1 MNIPLLDLKAQLDPI
16 RDEIMAAITATV
28 DSTCYIMGPQI
39 ELFEKNM
46 ADYCGTKTAVG
57 VSSGTDALLA
67 GLMALGVGRDDLVL
81 TTPYSFFAT
90 MGSILRLGAQ
100 PVFADIDPVTFNI
113 DPGQV
118 AKLLSDSSLASKLKA
133 ILPVHLFGQCAE
145 MAPLLKMAGEL
156 NIPVVED
163 AAQAIGSSYPMAADG
178 ALQWRKAGSMGV
190 CGCFSFFPSKNL
202 GGMGD
207 GGMVVTNSEKMD
219 KDLRL
224 IRVHG
229 DISKYQHTVV
239 GGNFRLDAM
248 QAAIL
253 NVKLRHL
260 RRWHAA
266 RRQNATLYNAL
277 FKEAGLVEAGYVA
290 CPQAVYQEAAAVQ
303 NGADSKL
310 HSDQDREGKRAAT
323 RQYMEYG
330 EEPHSAAD
338 KGIGLKATWN
348 DYHIYNQYVIRVKDR
363 DALRDYLLEQSIGVA
378 VYYPI
383 PLHKQKCISELS
395 ASRLSFPE
403 AEKAA
408 AETLALPIYP
418 ELTSDMQDYLV
429 ERIRA
434 FYMK

>member
-16 RDEIMAAITATV
+16 HDEIMAAIAATV

-39 ELFEKNM
+39 ELFEKNV
-46 ADYCGTKTAVG
+46 ADYCGTTTAIG

-67 GLMALGVGRDDLVL
+67 SLMALGVGRDDLVL

-100 PVFADIDPVTFNI
+100 PVFADIDPVTYNI
-113 DPGQV
+113 DPGKV
-118 AKLLSDSSLASKLKA
+118 AALLADAGLAAKIKA
-133 ILPVHLFGQCAE
+133 ILPVHLFGQCAA
-145 MAPLLKMAGEL
+145 MGPLLQMADEHH
-156 NIPVVED
+156 IPVVED
-163 AAQAIGSSYPMAADG
+163 AAQAIGAVYPRQSDG
-178 ALQWRKAGSMGV
+178 GVQWQRAGSMGA

-207 GGMVVTNSEKMD
+207 GGMVVTNND
-219 KDLRL
+219 KLARDLKL

-253 NVKLRHL
+253 NVKLPYL
-260 RRWHAA
+260 PGWHAA

-277 FKEAGLVEAGYVA
+277 FKESGLVEAGFVTPPA
-290 CPQAVYQEAAAVQ
+290 AIYQE
-303 NGADSKL
+303 L
-310 HSDQDREGKRAAT
+310 AT
-323 RQYMEYG
+323 ME
-330 EEPHSAAD
+330 
-338 KGIGLKATWN
+338 KGV
-348 DYHIYNQYVIRVKDR
+348 DYHIYNQYVLRVQNR
-363 DALRDYLLEQSIGVA
+363 DGLRDFLQQQSIGVA

-383 PLHKQKCISELS
+383 PLHKQKCIDGLP

-408 AETLALPIYP
+408 AETIALPIYP
-418 ELTSDMQDYLV
+418 ELTSDMQEYVVD
-429 ERIRA
+429 RISA
-434 FYMK
+434 FYKK

>member
-1 MNIPLLDLKAQLDPI
+1 MNIPLLDLKAQLEPI

-39 ELFEKNM
+39 ELFEKNV
-46 ADYCGTKTAVG
+46 ADYCGTKYAVG

-81 TTPYSFFAT
+81 TTPYTFFAT

-100 PVFADIDPVTFNI
+100 PVFVDIDPVTFNI
-113 DPGQV
+113 DPEQV
-118 AKLLSDSSLASKLKA
+118 AALLSDSSLAAKVKA
-133 ILPVHLFGQCAE
+133 ILPVHLFGQCAD

-156 NIPVVED
+156 HIPVVED
-163 AAQAIGSSYPMAADG
+163 AAQAIGTAYPMPVNG
-178 ALQWRKAGSMGV
+178 ALQWQKAGSMGA

-207 GGMVVTNSEKMD
+207 GGMVVANTEQMA

-229 DISKYQHTVV
+229 DIGKYQHAVV
-239 GGNFRLDAM
+239 GANFRLDAM

-253 NVKLRHL
+253 NVKLQYL
-260 RRWHAA
+260 PKWHAA

-277 FKEAGLVEAGYVA
+277 FKEAGLVEAGYVVT
-290 CPQAVYQEAAAVQ
+290 PRAVYQDAAA
-303 NGADSKL
+303 A
-310 HSDQDREGKRAAT
+310 E
-323 RQYMEYG
+323 
-330 EEPHSAAD
+330 
-338 KGIGLKATWN
+338 KGV
-348 DYHIYNQYVIRVKDR
+348 DYHIYNQYVLRVKDR

-383 PLHKQKCISELS
+383 PLHKQKCIAGLA
-395 ASRLSFPE
+395 ASRLSLPE
-403 AEKAA
+403 SEKAA

-418 ELTSDMQDYLV
+418 ELTSEMQEYLV

-434 FYMK
+434 FYKK

>member
-46 ADYCGTKTAVG
+46 AAYCGTRSAVG

-67 GLMALGVGRDDLVL
+67 ALMALGVGRDDLVL

-113 DPGQV
+113 DPEQV
-118 AKLLSDSSLASKLKA
+118 AALLSDSSLASKLKA
-133 ILPVHLFGQCAE
+133 ILPVHLFGQCAD
-145 MAPLLKMAGEL
+145 MAPLVKMAGEL
-156 NIPVVED
+156 HIPVVED
-163 AAQAIGSSYPMAADG
+163 AAQAIGSAYPMPADG
-178 ALQWRKAGSMGV
+178 ALQWLKAGSMGL

-207 GGMVVTNSEKMD
+207 GGMVVTGNEKMA

-253 NVKLRHL
+253 NVKLPHL
-260 RRWHAA
+260 PKWHAA

-290 CPQAVYQEAAAVQ
+290 TPRAVYQDAAAV
-303 NGADSKL
+303 
-310 HSDQDREGKRAAT
+310 E
-323 RQYMEYG
+323 
-330 EEPHSAAD
+330 
-338 KGIGLKATWN
+338 KGV

-383 PLHKQKCISELS
+383 PLHQQKCISGLA

-418 ELTSDMQDYLV
+418 ELTSDMQEYLV

>member
-46 ADYCGTKTAVG
+46 ADYCGTKAAVG

-100 PVFADIDPVTFNI
+100 PVFVDIDPVTFNI
-113 DPGQV
+113 DPVQV

-133 ILPVHLFGQCAE
+133 ILPVHLFGQCAD
-145 MAPLLKMAGEL
+145 MAPLVKMAGEL

-163 AAQAIGSSYPMAADG
+163 AAQAIGSSYPMPVDG
-178 ALQWRKAGSMGV
+178 DVQWQKAGSMGV

-207 GGMVVTNSEKMD
+207 GGMVVTNSEKMA

-253 NVKLRHL
+253 NVKLQHL
-260 RRWHAA
+260 HKWHAA

-277 FKEAGLVEAGYVA
+277 FKEAGLVEAGYVVT
-290 CPQAVYQEAAAVQ
+290 PQAVYQ
-303 NGADSKL
+303 D
-310 HSDQDREGKRAAT
+310 AAT
-323 RQYMEYG
+323 AENG
-330 EEPHSAAD
+330 V
-338 KGIGLKATWN
+338 

-383 PLHKQKCISELS
+383 PLHQQKCISDLA
-395 ASRLSFPE
+395 ASRLCFPE

-418 ELTSDMQDYLV
+418 ELTSEMQEYLV

>member
-1 MNIPLLDLKAQLDPI
+1 MNIPLLDLKAQLEPI

-39 ELFEKNM
+39 ELFEKNV
-46 ADYCGTKTAVG
+46 ADYCGTKYAVG

-81 TTPYSFFAT
+81 TTPYTFFAT

-100 PVFADIDPVTFNI
+100 PVFVDIDPVTFNI
-113 DPGQV
+113 DPEQV
-118 AKLLSDSSLASKLKA
+118 AALLSDSSLAAKVKA
-133 ILPVHLFGQCAE
+133 ILPVHLFGQCAD

-156 NIPVVED
+156 RIPVVED
-163 AAQAIGSSYPMAADG
+163 AAQAIGAAYPMPADG
-178 ALQWRKAGSMGV
+178 ALQWQKAGSMGA

-207 GGMVVTNSEKMD
+207 GGMVVANTEQMA

-229 DISKYQHTVV
+229 DIGKYQHAVV
-239 GGNFRLDAM
+239 GANFRLDAM

-253 NVKLRHL
+253 NVKLQYL
-260 RRWHAA
+260 PKWHAA

-290 CPQAVYQEAAAVQ
+290 TPRAVYQDAAA
-303 NGADSKL
+303 A
-310 HSDQDREGKRAAT
+310 E
-323 RQYMEYG
+323 
-330 EEPHSAAD
+330 
-338 KGIGLKATWN
+338 KGV
-348 DYHIYNQYVIRVKDR
+348 DYHIYNQYVLRVKDR

-383 PLHKQKCISELS
+383 PLHKQKCIAGLA
-395 ASRLSFPE
+395 ASRLSLPE
-403 AEKAA
+403 SEKAA

-418 ELTSDMQDYLV
+418 ELTSEMQEYLV

-434 FYMK
+434 FYKK

>member
-1 MNIPLLDLKAQLDPI
+1 MNIPLLDLKAQLEPI

-39 ELFEKNM
+39 ELFEKNV
-46 ADYCGTKTAVG
+46 ADYCGTKYAVG

-81 TTPYSFFAT
+81 TTPYTFFAT

-100 PVFADIDPVTFNI
+100 PVFVDIDPVTFNI
-113 DPGQV
+113 DPEQV
-118 AKLLSDSSLASKLKA
+118 AALLSDSSLAAKVKA
-133 ILPVHLFGQCAE
+133 ILPVHLFGQCAD

-156 NIPVVED
+156 HIPVVED
-163 AAQAIGSSYPMAADG
+163 AAQAIGAAYPMPADG
-178 ALQWRKAGSMGV
+178 ALQWQKAGSMGA

-207 GGMVVTNSEKMD
+207 GGMVVANTEQMAR
-219 KDLRL
+219 DLRL

-229 DISKYQHTVV
+229 DIGKYQHAVV

-253 NVKLRHL
+253 NVKLQHL
-260 RRWHAA
+260 PKWHAA

-290 CPQAVYQEAAAVQ
+290 TPRAVYQDAAA
-303 NGADSKL
+303 A
-310 HSDQDREGKRAAT
+310 E
-323 RQYMEYG
+323 
-330 EEPHSAAD
+330 
-338 KGIGLKATWN
+338 KGV
-348 DYHIYNQYVIRVKDR
+348 DYHIYNQYVLRVKDR

-383 PLHKQKCISELS
+383 PLHKQKCISGLA
-395 ASRLSFPE
+395 ASRLSLPE
-403 AEKAA
+403 SEKAA

-418 ELTSDMQDYLV
+418 ELTSEMQEYVV

-434 FYMK
+434 FYKK

>member
-100 PVFADIDPVTFNI
+100 PLFADIDPVTFNI

-133 ILPVHLFGQCAE
+133 ILPVHLFGQCAK

-178 ALQWRKAGSMGV
+178 ALQWQKAGSMGV

-253 NVKLRHL
+253 NVKLQHL
-260 RRWHAA
+260 PKWHAA

-290 CPQAVYQEAAAVQ
+290 CPQAVYQEAAATE
-303 NGADSKL
+303 NGV
-310 HSDQDREGKRAAT
+310 
-323 RQYMEYG
+323 
-330 EEPHSAAD
+330 
-338 KGIGLKATWN
+338 

-395 ASRLSFPE
+395 ASRLCFPE

-418 ELTSDMQDYLV
+418 ELTSNMQEYLV
-429 ERIRA
+429 DRIHA
-434 FYMK
+434 FYKK

>member
-46 ADYCGTKTAVG
+46 AAYCGTRSAVG

-67 GLMALGVGRDDLVL
+67 ALMALGVGRDDLVL

-113 DPGQV
+113 DPEQV
-118 AKLLSDSSLASKLKA
+118 AALLSDSSLASKLKA
-133 ILPVHLFGQCAE
+133 ILPVHLFGQCAD
-145 MAPLLKMAGEL
+145 MAPLVKMAGEL
-156 NIPVVED
+156 HIPVVED
-163 AAQAIGSSYPMAADG
+163 AAQAIGSAYPMPADG
-178 ALQWRKAGSMGV
+178 ALQWLKAGSMGL

-207 GGMVVTNSEKMD
+207 GGMVVTGNEKMA

-253 NVKLRHL
+253 NVKLPHL
-260 RRWHAA
+260 PKWHAA

-290 CPQAVYQEAAAVQ
+290 TPRAVYQ
-303 NGADSKL
+303 N
-310 HSDQDREGKRAAT
+310 AAT
-323 RQYMEYG
+323 AENG
-330 EEPHSAAD
+330 V
-338 KGIGLKATWN
+338 

-383 PLHKQKCISELS
+383 PLHQQKCISGLA

-418 ELTSDMQDYLV
+418 ELTSDMQEYLV

>member
-46 ADYCGTKTAVG
+46 ADYCGAKTAVG

-118 AKLLSDSSLASKLKA
+118 AALLSDSSLASKLKA

-163 AAQAIGSSYPMAADG
+163 AAQAIGASYPMPADG

-248 QAAIL
+248 QAVIL
-253 NVKLRHL
+253 NVKLQYLH
-260 RRWHAA
+260 RWHAA
-266 RRQNATLYNAL
+266 RRQNGTLYNAL

-290 CPQAVYQEAAAVQ
+290 CPQAVYQEAAAAE
-303 NGADSKL
+303 NGV
-310 HSDQDREGKRAAT
+310 
-323 RQYMEYG
+323 
-330 EEPHSAAD
+330 
-338 KGIGLKATWN
+338 

-383 PLHKQKCISELS
+383 PLHKQKCISELP
-395 ASRLSFPE
+395 ASRLCFPE

-418 ELTSDMQDYLV
+418 ELTSDMQEYLV
-429 ERIRA
+429 ERIRT
-434 FYMK
+434 FYKK

>member
-1 MNIPLLDLKAQLDPI
+1 MNIPLLDLKAQLEPI

-39 ELFEKNM
+39 ELFEKNV
-46 ADYCGTKTAVG
+46 ADYCGTKNAVG

-100 PVFADIDPVTFNI
+100 PVFVDIDPVTYNI
-113 DPGQV
+113 DPQQV
-118 AKLLSDSSLASKLKA
+118 ATLLSDSSLASKLKA
-133 ILPVHLFGQCAE
+133 ILPVHLFGQCAD

-156 NIPVVED
+156 HIPVVED
-163 AAQAIGSSYPMAADG
+163 AAQAIGASYPMPVDG
-178 ALQWRKAGSMGV
+178 ALQWQKAGSMGA

-207 GGMVVTNSEKMD
+207 GGMVVTNSEKMA

-248 QAAIL
+248 QAVIL
-253 NVKLRHL
+253 NVKLQYL
-260 RRWHAA
+260 QKWHAA

-277 FKEAGLVEAGYVA
+277 FKESGLVEAGYVVT
-290 CPQAVYQEAAAVQ
+290 PQAVYQDAAAAG
-303 NGADSKL
+303 NGV
-310 HSDQDREGKRAAT
+310 
-323 RQYMEYG
+323 
-330 EEPHSAAD
+330 
-338 KGIGLKATWN
+338 

-383 PLHKQKCISELS
+383 PLHQQKCISDLA
-395 ASRLSFPE
+395 ASRLSLPE
-403 AEKAA
+403 SEKAA

-418 ELTSDMQDYLV
+418 ELTSDMQEYLV
-429 ERIRA
+429 ERIRT
-434 FYMK
+434 FYKK

>member
-118 AKLLSDSSLASKLKA
+118 AKLLSDSSLTSKLKA

-163 AAQAIGSSYPMAADG
+163 AAQAIGSSYPMPADG

-260 RRWHAA
+260 RRWHAT
-266 RRQNATLYNAL
+266 RRQNATIYNAL

-290 CPQAVYQEAAAVQ
+290 CPQAVYQEAAAAE
-303 NGADSKL
+303 NGL
-310 HSDQDREGKRAAT
+310 
-323 RQYMEYG
+323 
-330 EEPHSAAD
+330 
-338 KGIGLKATWN
+338 

-383 PLHKQKCISELS
+383 PLHKQKCISELP

-429 ERIRA
+429 ERIRT
-434 FYMK
+434 FYKK

>member
-1 MNIPLLDLKAQLDPI
+1 MKIPLLDLKAQLDPI

-46 ADYCGTKTAVG
+46 ADYCGTGAAIG

-67 GLMALGVGRDDLVL
+67 SLMALGVGRDDLVL

-90 MGSILRLGAQ
+90 MGSILRLGAR

-113 DPGQV
+113 DPAKV
-118 AKLLSDSSLASKLKA
+118 AALLADSSLAARVKA
-133 ILPVHLFGQCAE
+133 IMPVHLFGQCAD
-145 MAPLLKMAGEL
+145 MAPLLKIAGEL
-156 NIPVVED
+156 HIPVVED
-163 AAQAIGSSYPMAADG
+163 AAQAIGAAYPMTVDG
-178 ALQWRKAGSMGV
+178 AVQWQKAGSMGLY
-190 CGCFSFFPSKNL
+190 GCFSFFPSKNL

-207 GGMVVTNSEKMD
+207 GGMVVTNSDKMA

-253 NVKLRHL
+253 NVKLLHL
-260 RRWHAA
+260 PKWHAA

-277 FKEAGLVEAGYVA
+277 FKDAGLVEAGYVA
-290 CPQAVYQEAAAVQ
+290 TPQAVYQDAAAA
-303 NGADSKL
+303 G
-310 HSDQDREGKRAAT
+310 EGV
-323 RQYMEYG
+323 
-330 EEPHSAAD
+330 
-338 KGIGLKATWN
+338 

-383 PLHKQKCISELS
+383 PLHKQKCVADLAS
-395 ASRLSFPE
+395 SRLSLPVS
-403 AEKAA
+403 EKAA

-418 ELTSDMQDYLV
+418 ELTSEMQEYLV

-434 FYMK
+434 FYKK

>member
-1 MNIPLLDLKAQLDPI
+1 MNIPLLDLKAQLEPI

-39 ELFEKNM
+39 ELFEKNV
-46 ADYCGTKTAVG
+46 ADYCGTKYAVG

-81 TTPYSFFAT
+81 TTPYTFFAT

-100 PVFADIDPVTFNI
+100 PVFVDIDPVTFNI
-113 DPGQV
+113 DPAQV
-118 AKLLSDSSLASKLKA
+118 ATLLSDSSLAGKLKA
-133 ILPVHLFGQCAE
+133 ILPVHLFGQCAD

-163 AAQAIGSSYPMAADG
+163 AAQAIGAAYPMPADG
-178 ALQWRKAGSMGV
+178 ALQWQKAGSMGA

-207 GGMVVTNSEKMD
+207 GGMVVADTEQMA

-229 DISKYQHTVV
+229 DIGKYQHAVV

-253 NVKLRHL
+253 NVKLQYL
-260 RRWHAA
+260 PKWHAA

-290 CPQAVYQEAAAVQ
+290 TPRAVYQDAAA
-303 NGADSKL
+303 A
-310 HSDQDREGKRAAT
+310 E
-323 RQYMEYG
+323 
-330 EEPHSAAD
+330 
-338 KGIGLKATWN
+338 KGV
-348 DYHIYNQYVIRVKDR
+348 DYHIYNQYVLRVKDR
-363 DALRDYLLEQSIGVA
+363 DALRDYLLQQSIGVA

-383 PLHKQKCISELS
+383 PLHKQKCIAGLA
-395 ASRLSFPE
+395 ASRLSLPE
-403 AEKAA
+403 SEKAA

-418 ELTSDMQDYLV
+418 ELTSEMQEYVV

-434 FYMK
+434 FYKK

>member
-1 MNIPLLDLKAQLDPI
+1 MNIPLLDLKAQLEPI

-39 ELFEKNM
+39 ELFEKNV
-46 ADYCGTKTAVG
+46 ADYCGTKYAVG

-81 TTPYSFFAT
+81 TTPYTFFAT

-100 PVFADIDPVTFNI
+100 PVFVDIDPVTFNI
-113 DPGQV
+113 DPEQV
-118 AKLLSDSSLASKLKA
+118 AALLSDSSLAAKVKA
-133 ILPVHLFGQCAE
+133 ILPVHLFGQCAD

-156 NIPVVED
+156 RIPVVED
-163 AAQAIGSSYPMAADG
+163 AAQAIGAAYPMPADG
-178 ALQWRKAGSMGV
+178 ALQWQKAGSMGA

-207 GGMVVTNSEKMD
+207 GGMVVANTEQMA

-229 DISKYQHTVV
+229 DIGKYQHAVV
-239 GGNFRLDAM
+239 GANFRLDAM

-253 NVKLRHL
+253 NVKLQYL
-260 RRWHAA
+260 PKWHAA

-290 CPQAVYQEAAAVQ
+290 TPRAVYQDAAA
-303 NGADSKL
+303 A
-310 HSDQDREGKRAAT
+310 E
-323 RQYMEYG
+323 
-330 EEPHSAAD
+330 
-338 KGIGLKATWN
+338 KGV
-348 DYHIYNQYVIRVKDR
+348 DYHIYNQYVLRVKDR

-383 PLHKQKCISELS
+383 PLHKQKCIAGLA
-395 ASRLSFPE
+395 ASRLSLPE
-403 AEKAA
+403 SEKAA

-418 ELTSDMQDYLV
+418 ELTSEMQEYLV

-434 FYMK
+434 FYEK

>member
-46 ADYCGTKTAVG
+46 ADYCGTKFAVG

-100 PVFADIDPVTFNI
+100 PVFADIDPVTYNI
-113 DPGQV
+113 DPAQV

-133 ILPVHLFGQCAE
+133 ILPVHLFGQCAD

-156 NIPVVED
+156 HIPVVED
-163 AAQAIGSSYPMAADG
+163 AAQAIGSSYPMPVDG
-178 ALQWRKAGSMGV
+178 ALQWRKAGGMGA

-207 GGMVVTNSEKMD
+207 GGMAVTDSEKMA

-229 DISKYQHTVV
+229 DVSRYDHAVV
-239 GGNFRLDAM
+239 GGNFRLDAL

-253 NVKLRHL
+253 NVKLQHL
-260 RRWHAA
+260 SRWHAA
-266 RRQNATLYNAL
+266 RRQNATLYHAL
-277 FKEAGLVEAGYVA
+277 FKEAGLVEAGHVA
-290 CPQAVYQEAAAVQ
+290 CPQAVYQEAAAAQQGV
-303 NGADSKL
+303 
-310 HSDQDREGKRAAT
+310 
-323 RQYMEYG
+323 
-330 EEPHSAAD
+330 
-338 KGIGLKATWN
+338 
-348 DYHIYNQYVIRVKDR
+348 DYHIYNQYVIRVQDR
-363 DALRDYLLEQSIGVA
+363 DALRSYLQEQSIGVA

-383 PLHKQKCISELS
+383 PLHKQKCISTLA
-395 ASRLSFPE
+395 ASRLSLPE

-418 ELTSDMQDYLV
+418 ELTSDMQEYVV

-434 FYMK
+434 FYKK

>member
-1 MNIPLLDLKAQLDPI
+1 MNIPLLDLKAQLEPI

-28 DSTCYIMGPQI
+28 DSTCYIMGSQI
-39 ELFEKNM
+39 ELFEKNV
-46 ADYCGTKTAVG
+46 ADYCGTKAAVG

-100 PVFADIDPVTFNI
+100 PVFVDIDPVTYNI
-113 DPGQV
+113 DPEQV
-118 AKLLSDSSLASKLKA
+118 ATLLSDSSLASKLKA
-133 ILPVHLFGQCAE
+133 ILPVHLFGQCAD

-156 NIPVVED
+156 QIPVVED
-163 AAQAIGSSYPMAADG
+163 AAQAIGSAYPMPADG
-178 ALQWRKAGSMGV
+178 ALQWQKAGSMGA

-207 GGMVVTNSEKMD
+207 GGMVVTNSEKMA

-253 NVKLRHL
+253 DVKLPHL
-260 RRWHAA
+260 PKWHAA

-290 CPQAVYQEAAAVQ
+290 TPRAVYQDAAAV
-303 NGADSKL
+303 
-310 HSDQDREGKRAAT
+310 E
-323 RQYMEYG
+323 
-330 EEPHSAAD
+330 
-338 KGIGLKATWN
+338 KGV

-383 PLHKQKCISELS
+383 PLHQQKCISDLPV
-395 ASRLSFPE
+395 SRLSFPE

-418 ELTSDMQDYLV
+418 ELTSDMQEYLV
-429 ERIRA
+429 ERILA
-434 FYMK
+434 FYKK

>member
-1 MNIPLLDLKAQLDPI
+1 MNIPLLDLKAQLEPI

-39 ELFEKNM
+39 ELFEKNV
-46 ADYCGTKTAVG
+46 ADYCGTKYAVG

-81 TTPYSFFAT
+81 TTPYTFFAT

-100 PVFADIDPVTFNI
+100 PVFVDIDPVTFNI
-113 DPGQV
+113 DPAQV
-118 AKLLSDSSLASKLKA
+118 ATLLSDSSLAGKLKA
-133 ILPVHLFGQCAE
+133 ILPVHLFGQCAD

-163 AAQAIGSSYPMAADG
+163 AAQAIGAAYPMPADG
-178 ALQWRKAGSMGV
+178 ALQWQKAGSMGA

-207 GGMVVTNSEKMD
+207 GGMVVADTEQMA

-229 DISKYQHTVV
+229 DIGKYQHAVV

-253 NVKLRHL
+253 NVKLQYL
-260 RRWHAA
+260 PKWHAA

-290 CPQAVYQEAAAVQ
+290 TPRAVYQDAAA
-303 NGADSKL
+303 A
-310 HSDQDREGKRAAT
+310 E
-323 RQYMEYG
+323 
-330 EEPHSAAD
+330 
-338 KGIGLKATWN
+338 KGV
-348 DYHIYNQYVIRVKDR
+348 DYHIYNQYVLRVKDR
-363 DALRDYLLEQSIGVA
+363 DALRDYLLQQSIGVA

-383 PLHKQKCISELS
+383 PLHKQKCIAGLA
-395 ASRLSFPE
+395 ASRLSLPE
-403 AEKAA
+403 SEKAA

-418 ELTSDMQDYLV
+418 ELTSEMQEYVV
-429 ERIRA
+429 ERIHA
-434 FYMK
+434 FYKK

>member
-118 AKLLSDSSLASKLKA
+118 AKLLSDSSLTAKLKA

-253 NVKLRHL
+253 NVKLQHL
-260 RRWHAA
+260 PKWHAA

-290 CPQAVYQEAAAVQ
+290 CPQAVYQEAAATE
-303 NGADSKL
+303 NGA
-310 HSDQDREGKRAAT
+310 
-323 RQYMEYG
+323 
-330 EEPHSAAD
+330 
-338 KGIGLKATWN
+338 

-383 PLHKQKCISELS
+383 PLHKQKCISELP
-395 ASRLSFPE
+395 ASSLCFPE

-418 ELTSDMQDYLV
+418 ELTSNMQEYLV

-434 FYMK
+434 FYKK